1 VSLCCLDCR
10 VTKGVMYFEERGFWS
25 CFCIFSVPRKD
36 GGFISRK
43 NDILGFLVRNFDRIS
58 LWKSIRVST

>member
-1 VSLCCLDCR
+1 MSLCCLDCR

-43 NDILGFLVRNFDRIS
+43 DEVVGMRFFRVCKDGGFIS
-58 LWKSIRVST
+58 HKD